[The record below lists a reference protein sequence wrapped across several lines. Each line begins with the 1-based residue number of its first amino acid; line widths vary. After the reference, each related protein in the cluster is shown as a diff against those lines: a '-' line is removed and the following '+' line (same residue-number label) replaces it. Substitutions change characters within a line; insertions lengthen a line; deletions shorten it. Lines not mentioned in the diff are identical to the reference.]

1 VTFGEFAVR
10 AVQRAAPDTP
20 IVFLMSDPISAGLVT
35 PMRPSTFG
43 SKSLPFN
50 NHVRDSAFL
59 SVGARLLV
67 G

>member
-1 VTFGEFAVR
+1 MTLIGCQPEDTTFVEFSIMATTPPLFNCSV
-10 AVQRAAPDTP
+10 APLKT
-20 IVFLMSDPISAGLVT
+20 VALT
-35 PMRPSTFG
+35 T

-59 SVGARLLV
+59 SAGARLLV

>member
-1 VTFGEFAVR
+1 MPPFAIVVLL
-10 AVQRAAPDTP
+10 AVPRLRSLA
-20 IVFLMSDPISAGLVT
+20 I
-35 PMRPSTFG
+35 RRRR

-59 SVGARLLV
+59 SAGARLLV